1 MASLKLKLVAL
12 FMLVA
17 SVSGTAIKPCN
28 KPIDCLDITCEDP
41 NRLPICL
48 NHICYCDYL
57 PVFAANA
64 NANADA
70 NTDKPKVCVFTSDCK
85 SSCPCPNYACLANG
99 KCVCAC

>member
-1 MASLKLKLVAL
+1 MAPLKLKLVAL

-28 KPIDCLDITCEDP
+28 KPIDCLDITCKDP
-41 NRLPICL
+41 VRLPICL
-48 NHICYCDYL
+48 NHICYCDYRS
-57 PVFAANA
+57 VF

-70 NTDKPKVCVFTSDCK
+70 NTDKPKVCVVNSDCK